1 MATAP
6 IVINDYKLFKLLGKG
21 SFGEVY
27 LTSKTNNPKLLATK
41 RIDIKSPKNQKMLS
55 YLNYEIS
62 IMKEL
67 SHPNIIKL
75 YDFIPTLNHYY
86 VIMEYCNGGSLSDCL
101 KKYGNPFPVK
111 VIQYLMRQIIEGLIH
126 IHSKSIV
133 HRDIKLDNIL
143 VNFNTN
149 DDLTKLNL
157 LASEVKIID
166 FGLAKKLGP
175 DGADTFIG
183 TPFNMAP
190 TILSGVKDNGEIGNV
205 KKYSEKVDIWSLGTI
220 CYQMLTGNTLF
231 QVTNM
236 KELVQKVKSGQYS
249 IPINLELSSEL
260 IYFLNSMLQQEEN
273 LRWSAKRLAE
283 HPFLTKDVNEFTKLE
298 IDKISDKI
306 EGNELKMNAKNNSIL
321 KAVANNVSYI
331 PYINPNNGNK
341 TKIPTN
347 FQENISGNVVR
358 NKIGTSNMK
367 YEQIKSF
374 EGMNELEKVEKLL
387 LNVNQKEIENKKKS
401 KIPNPNN
408 RFNKQNN
415 ALIQYIG
422 GLLDEYNEARN
433 YFSENNLK
441 DLEQDAFTKSIEI
454 EKALK
459 LLESG
464 KSINNSILPISPEY
478 IYGYSSNERNK
489 KFNKLLNY
497 YKVCKHKIESE
508 MKTYQKSN
516 NKNNQIKLQKLNLII
531 NELEKRYLNEWVPA
545 PEYINEN
552 KQIKVEKISFVNCP
566 IIIKIQV
573 IKVDIT
579 NEQVNLMIYFKI
591 NEMKNLRKEIKL
603 SGEHLFE
610 EWSWTLNANEWGNID
625 INDDNFIFCIN
636 VGSTNIRQ
644 YNINKIIKGQNFT
657 FDLSIPTQDKKN
669 SAVNIKIVPIFQ
681 KGNKFVAFEE
691 KQIIKIKKIFP
702 AFTGKSSYTNKIPK
716 KL

>member
-1 MATAP
+1 
-6 IVINDYKLFKLLGKG
+6 
-21 SFGEVY
+21 
-27 LTSKTNNPKLLATK
+27 
-41 RIDIKSPKNQKMLS
+41 
-55 YLNYEIS
+55 
-62 IMKEL
+62 
-67 SHPNIIKL
+67 
-75 YDFIPTLNHYY
+75 
-86 VIMEYCNGGSLSDCL
+86 
-101 KKYGNPFPVK
+101 
-111 VIQYLMRQIIEGLIH
+111 
-126 IHSKSIV
+126 
-133 HRDIKLDNIL
+133 
-143 VNFNTN
+143 
-149 DDLTKLNL
+149 
-157 LASEVKIID
+157 
-166 FGLAKKLGP
+166 
-175 DGADTFIG
+175 
-183 TPFNMAP
+183 
-190 TILSGVKDNGEIGNV
+190 
-205 KKYSEKVDIWSLGTI
+205 
-220 CYQMLTGNTLF
+220 MLTGNTLF

-273 LRWSAKRLAE
+273 LRWSAKRLAT

-347 FQENISGNVVR
+347 FQENISRNVVR
-358 NKIGTSNMK
+358 NKIGTSNMQC
-367 YEQIKSF
+367 EQIKSF
-374 EGMNELEKVEKLL
+374 EGMSEIEKVEKLL

-441 DLEQDAFTKSIEI
+441 DLEQDAFKKSIEI

-531 NELEKRYLNEWVPA
+531 NELEKRYNNIWVPA

-552 KQIKVEKISFVNCP
+552 KLIKVEKISFVNCP

-702 AFTGKSSYTNKIPK
+702 AFTGKSSYTNKIPNK
-716 KL
+716 Q

>member
-1 MATAP
+1 MNP
-6 IVINDYKLFKLLGKG
+6 LIVFNDYKLFKIIGKG

-75 YDFIPTLNHYY
+75 YDFIPTHNHYY

-175 DGADTFIG
+175 DGEDTFIG

-273 LRWSAKRLAE
+273 LRWSAKRLAT

-464 KSINNSILPISPEY
+464 KSINNSILPINPEY

-625 INDDNFIFCIN
+625 INDDNFIFCIET
-636 VGSTNIRQ
+636 GSTEIKQ